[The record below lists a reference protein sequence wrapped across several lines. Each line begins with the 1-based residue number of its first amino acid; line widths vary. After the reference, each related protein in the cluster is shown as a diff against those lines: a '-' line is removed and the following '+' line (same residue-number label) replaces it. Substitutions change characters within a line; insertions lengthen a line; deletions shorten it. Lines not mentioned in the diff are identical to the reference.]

1 MKTLIEHTITEEC
14 IRDVSRGH
22 RALCSLLSFS
32 PTSVCSRTHTL
43 LWMHEKASLL
53 SHTGPLYIK
62 RIFLE
67 AFVKGLMERM
77 NPVAETA

>member
-1 MKTLIEHTITEEC
+1 MQ
-14 IRDVSRGH
+14 
-22 RALCSLLSFS
+22 
-32 PTSVCSRTHTL
+32 
-43 LWMHEKASLL
+43 EKASLL

-67 AFVKGLMERM
+67 AFVKGLMVRM